1 MRLWGLAPLLPSPT
15 HKPQIAVLRGHGA
28 PVTSLAAIGQQLVS
42 GSLDGRVL
50 LWDVWAAACS
60 AHVKCAAA
68 VSHVLP
74 WDEHSVLAASRGAVQ
89 LIDLRT
95 ARCCA
100 AARQP
105 ASAQQVYCLARHEAG
120 VAAGGADA
128 ARVWDFRM
136 LDAAGAAVERL
147 ALAGHAGPVSC
158 TGLSARVCVW
168 GGGLCH
174 RRGHA
179 SRVLRSACPAAL
191 RVPPLQVDSIH
202 ADQAKLVTCT
212 SAFGESPCRVW
223 CPQTGECM
231 AALDSE
237 PAPAPGGDSD
247 GRDDHAGWAGVTAL
261 ACRRSLLLTG
271 NSDGG
276 VCERDF
282 AWGQLPLERQ
292 EAVAVPSRFWQ
303 GAV

>member
-158 TGLSARVCVW
+158 TGLSARVCVCV
-168 GGGLCH
+168 GGALPSQGA
-174 RRGHA
+174 RQP
-179 SRVLRSACPAAL
+179 SAPQ
-191 RVPPLQVDSIH
+191 RVPSCIACASPAGRQH
-202 ADQAKLVTCT
+202 PRRPGQAGDVHQRLW
-212 SAFGESPCRVW
+212 GEPV
-223 CPQTGECM
+223 
-231 AALDSE
+231 
-237 PAPAPGGDSD
+237 PGVVPSD
-247 GRDDHAGWAGVTAL
+247 GRVHGCTGQR
-261 ACRRSLLLTG
+261 ACTCTWR
-271 NSDGG
+271 
-276 VCERDF
+276 
-282 AWGQLPLERQ
+282 
-292 EAVAVPSRFWQ
+292 
-303 GAV
+303 